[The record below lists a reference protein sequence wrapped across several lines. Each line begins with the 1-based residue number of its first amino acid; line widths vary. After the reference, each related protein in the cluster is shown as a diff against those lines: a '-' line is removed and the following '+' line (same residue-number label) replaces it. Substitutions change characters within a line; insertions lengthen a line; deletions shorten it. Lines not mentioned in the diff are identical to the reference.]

1 MLGKNSLESKS
12 WSASAK
18 ANSMHE
24 DRCRAR
30 SIPLDSPGILRG
42 TLDAAWQ
49 RSKYRNPGELVFAS
63 HVVPPHLGP
72 DAYTAWGGSHVNN
85 ARLILEGTSRPKSFY
100 DFGGA
105 IKSITCLSFRR

>member
-1 MLGKNSLESKS
+1 MESFYEGEFDDTKTD
-12 WSASAK
+12 AG
-18 ANSMHE
+18 
-24 DRCRAR
+24 RR

-42 TLDAAWQ
+42 ALDAAWQ
-49 RSKYRNPGELVFAS
+49 RSKYRNPGKLVFTS

-72 DAYTAWGGSHVNN
+72 DAYTAWGD
-85 ARLILEGTSRPKSFY
+85 ALFLEGTSRPESFY